1 MLEIPTWLKE
11 MVGKSKAAYHTELA
25 AKTQNLLDGNLMP
38 TVCQNA
44 RCPNRGKCFCQ
55 GEATIMILGSI
66 CTRFCRF
73 CAVEKGCKKPLPP
86 AADEPQRAANLAKV
100 LNLKYLV
107 LTMPT
112 RDDLPDGGAEHIA
125 KVCQEIIKQNPQTKV
140 EALISDLDGKFEF
153 LPVILKSGISVL
165 GHNMETVP
173 SLYKQVRPVAKYE
186 RSLEL
191 LKKSKEF
198 APEILTKSGL
208 MLGLGETE
216 EEIKAVLRDL
226 RAVNCDLLT
235 LGQYLAPSKLHYE
248 VKSYPTQDYYD
259 NLKAYALSI
268 GFKGVM
274 AGPLVRSSYQAR
286 ELFENAKS

>member
-1 MLEIPTWLKE
+1 MLEIPAWLKE

-25 AKTQNLLDGNLMP
+25 AKTQKFLDGNLMP

-73 CAVEKGCKKPLPP
+73 CAVEKGCQKPLPP
-86 AADEPQRAANLAKV
+86 AADEPQRASNLAKV

-112 RDDLPDGGAEHIA
+112 RDDLPDGGAEHISN
-125 KVCQEIIKQNPQTKV
+125 VCKEIIKQNPNIKV
-140 EALISDLDGKFEF
+140 EALISDLGGKFEY
-153 LPVILKSGISVL
+153 LPVILESGISVL

-173 SLYKQVRPVAKYE
+173 SLYQQVRPVAKYE
-186 RSLEL
+186 RSLE
-191 LKKSKEF
+191 F
-198 APEILTKSGL
+198 APAILTKSGL

-226 RAVNCDLLT
+226 RKVDCDLLT
-235 LGQYLAPSKLHYE
+235 LGQYLAPSKLHYP

-286 ELFENAKS
+286 ELFENAKG

>member
-1 MLEIPTWLKE
+1 MLEIPNWLKE

-25 AKTQNLLDGNLMP
+25 AKTQKFLDCNLMP

-44 RCPNRGKCFCQ
+44 RCPNRGKCFCP

-73 CAVEKGCKKPLPP
+73 CAVEKGCQKPLPP
-86 AADEPQRAANLAKV
+86 ATDEPQRAANLAKV

-112 RDDLPDGGAEHIA
+112 RDDLNDGGAEHIA
-125 KVCQEIIKQNPQTKV
+125 KVCKEIIKQNPNIKV
-140 EALISDLDGKFEF
+140 EALISDLGGKFEY
-153 LPVILKSGISVL
+153 LPVILGSGISVL

-235 LGQYLAPSKLHYE
+235 LGQYLAPSKSHYE

-259 NLKAYALSI
+259 NLKTYALGI

-286 ELFENAKS
+286 ELYENAK

>member
-1 MLEIPTWLKE
+1 MLEIPNWLKE

-25 AKTQNLLDGNLMP
+25 AKTQKFLDCNLIP

-73 CAVEKGCKKPLPP
+73 CAVEKGCQKPLPP
-86 AADEPQRAANLAKV
+86 AVDEPQRAANLAKV

-112 RDDLPDGGAEHIA
+112 RDDLIDGGAEHIA
-125 KVCQEIIKQNPQTKV
+125 KVCKEIIKQNPNIKV
-140 EALISDLDGKFEF
+140 EALISDLGGKFEY
-153 LPVILKSGISVL
+153 LPVILNSGISVL

-191 LKKSKEF
+191 LAQSKKI
-198 APEILTKSGL
+198 APKILTKSGL

-226 RAVNCDLLT
+226 RKVDCDLLT

-259 NLKAYALSI
+259 NLKTYALGI

-286 ELFENAKS
+286 ELYEGAK